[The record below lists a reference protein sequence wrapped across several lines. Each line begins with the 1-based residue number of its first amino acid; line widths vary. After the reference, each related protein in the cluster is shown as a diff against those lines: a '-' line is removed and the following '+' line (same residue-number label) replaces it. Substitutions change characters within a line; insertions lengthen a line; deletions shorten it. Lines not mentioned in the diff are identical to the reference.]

1 MNALDRV
8 FEATECR
15 TQVDLAAVLDIKQ
28 SSISDAKRRNSVP
41 SEWLIKILRL
51 TGVNPDWILD
61 GVSPKYLI
69 PSETPTSPHVIR
81 IPEIRPPAACP
92 PQDLINELLRRALQ
106 KTDFEEVQKQVM
118 GTWYRINKEEDNS

>member
-1 MNALDRV
+1 MCYNLDISHNGGISSMNALDRV

-61 GVSPKYLI
+61 GVSPECLI
-69 PSETPTSPHVIR
+69 PS
-81 IPEIRPPAACP
+81 
-92 PQDLINELLRRALQ
+92 
-106 KTDFEEVQKQVM
+106 
-118 GTWYRINKEEDNS
+118 